1 MVADLAQNVTTFI
14 TMVLPALYKVKK
26 KPALREMLQFK
37 PVCDDSHLANSTY
50 QCSIQFSYRGQ
61 LLPEEGI
68 T

>member
-1 MVADLAQNVTTFI
+1 
-14 TMVLPALYKVKK
+14 
-26 KPALREMLQFK
+26 MLQFK